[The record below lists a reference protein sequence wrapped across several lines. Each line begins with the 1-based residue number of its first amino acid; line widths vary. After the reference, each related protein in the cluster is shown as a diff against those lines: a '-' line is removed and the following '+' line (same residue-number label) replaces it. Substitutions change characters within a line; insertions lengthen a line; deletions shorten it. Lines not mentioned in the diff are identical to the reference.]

1 MEQHIAELLKQNQEL
16 ILALQRTHG
25 SSQKVTVQF
34 EKFDEENEN
43 FDSFLERFQTYLD
56 VQNIPADSRAKVFI
70 SSLSAKL
77 YQLLKNLLA
86 PDLPSDQNLDKLKN
100 VLKQHLTPKPLIIP
114 SRHKF
119 LNRKQNEGESINS
132 YIAELRALAIN
143 CDYDSNML
151 NIMLRDVFVSGLRD
165 KAILD
170 RLFEEDNIDLEK
182 TLQIALAMEKACK
195 GANDIMGQGIKAVY
209 AGKKQMNKKSNFV
222 SKQKKPLFCSRCTGT
237 DHVKEK
243 CRFISSKCNFCSKV
257 GHIQRACFSAQKSK
271 TKPVKQ
277 KQVSFNSKAENKN
290 EIPVFELN
298 SIDSGLHEQPP
309 IMINLKI
316 ENKNCTMEL
325 DTGGAKIWIQFWRRE
340 WFYKINLDWQAI
352 KAVRATSKRNLSQL
366 LEEYKNIFDDE
377 LGEINNYQVKLEL
390 KPEVKPIFC
399 RVRTVPFALKGRVEN
414 EIDGLEKEGIIEK
427 VEHSEWATPVV
438 PVVKPDGSIRLC
450 ADYSV
455 TLNPNL
461 IVPQHPL
468 PRLEEIFTSLN
479 GGKQFSKSD
488 FKHAYLQMKVHPE
501 SQKLLTINTHKGLYV
516 CKRLMYGLNGA
527 PVQFGSV
534 T

>member
-34 EKFDEENEN
+34 EKFDEENEI
-43 FDSFLERFQTYLD
+43 FDCFFERFQTYLD
-56 VQNIPADSRAKVFI
+56 VQNIPADTRAKVFI

-119 LNRKQNEGESINS
+119 LNRKQNEGESINC

-170 RLFEEDNIDLEK
+170 RLFEEDNVDLEK
-182 TLQIALAMEKACK
+182 TLQIALAMEKVCK
-195 GANDIMGQGIKAVY
+195 GANGIMGQGIKAVY

-243 CRFISSKCNFCSKV
+243 CRFIFSKCNFCSKV
-257 GHIQRACFSAQKSK
+257 GHIQRACFAAQKSK

-277 KQVSFNSKAENKN
+277 KQVSLNGKAENKN

-316 ENKNCTMEL
+316 ENKKCTMEL
-325 DTGGAKIWIQFWRRE
+325 DTGGAVS
-340 WFYKINLDWQAI
+340 N
-352 KAVRATSKRNLSQL
+352 
-366 LEEYKNIFDDE
+366 
-377 LGEINNYQVKLEL
+377 INNY
-390 KPEVKPIFC
+390 
-399 RVRTVPFALKGRVEN
+399 
-414 EIDGLEKEGIIEK
+414 
-427 VEHSEWATPVV
+427 
-438 PVVKPDGSIRLC
+438 
-450 ADYSV
+450 
-455 TLNPNL
+455 
-461 IVPQHPL
+461 
-468 PRLEEIFTSLN
+468 
-479 GGKQFSKSD
+479 
-488 FKHAYLQMKVHPE
+488 
-501 SQKLLTINTHKGLYV
+501 
-516 CKRLMYGLNGA
+516 
-527 PVQFGSV
+527 
-534 T
+534 